1 MGFRRPGKTFQP
13 HHRCEHRE
21 FEGFDG
27 HGLNSC
33 PHMIGDTGALVKC
46 ILGSLLQTLVAVG
59 SLQSRRRL
67 TMTTFPDRLDVV
79 AVLRARPERG
89 GEVRDVAPAWTQ
101 FAA

>member
-1 MGFRRPGKTFQP
+1 
-13 HHRCEHRE
+13 
-21 FEGFDG
+21 
-27 HGLNSC
+27 
-33 PHMIGDTGALVKC
+33 MIGDVGALVKC

-79 AVLRARPERG
+79 AVLRARPERS